1 MRLAVMMSTYN
12 GEKYIQ
18 AQIESILQQTVDIPF
33 DLIVRDDGSKDGT
46 IQILESY
53 QKKGLLTYYTGEN
66 LGAAKGFIQLL
77 RDNPGYEYYAYA
89 DQDDVW
95 NPDKLSKG
103 LQAVADIEGPALY
116 CTNAHLVDSQLQS
129 LGRNTHREKPTYN
142 LVSMLCLASCAQ
154 GCTSVFNNALAQVVQ
169 THEVPQVFIMHDS
182 LLTCLCALIGGTVI
196 YDHEPSMQYRMHSS
210 NVFGMSTAKQG
221 LSKVIK
227 SRLKEI
233 STKPKVSMYAQAN
246 SILDTYADVIPER
259 NQAVCK
265 TVIRSEKS
273 LGARLRLVFD
283 KNLKHDTFNK
293 TITKKLTILLGND

>member
-1 MRLAVMMSTYN
+1 MRLAVLMSTYN

-18 AQIESILQQTVDIPF
+18 AQIESILQQDTNIPF
-33 DLIVRDDGSKDGT
+33 DLIVRDDGSKDST
-46 IQILESY
+46 VQILESY
-53 QKKGLLTYYTGEN
+53 QEKGLLTYYTGEN
-66 LGAAKGFIQLL
+66 LGAAKGFIHLL
-77 RDNPGYEYYAYA
+77 CDNPGYDFYAYA

-95 NPDKLSKG
+95 NPGKLRKG
-103 LQAVADIEGPALY
+103 LQAVADIEDPALY

-169 THEVPQVFIMHDS
+169 NHKVPQVFIMHDS

-196 YDHEPSMQYRMHSS
+196 YDHEPSMQYRMHGS

-227 SRLKEI
+227 SRFKEI
-233 STKPKVSMYAQAN
+233 TVKPKVSMYAQAN
-246 SILDTYADVIPER
+246 SLLATYSDVIPEQ

-273 LGARLRLVFD
+273 LGARLRLVFN